1 MTTPHDETRRPP
13 TPGDLAAQYPAH
25 HTAHPTPSAH
35 PSPHADPADVGARV
49 YQVLS
54 QDAEGFQEAELLERA
69 QRIVADALERG

>member
-13 TPGDLAAQYPAH
+13 TPGDMAAQDPAH
-25 HTAHPTPSAH
+25 HTAHPTPSA
-35 PSPHADPADVGARV
+35 DPADVGARV
-49 YQVLS
+49 AELLS